1 LIKKCLS
8 FHFSFLFVIFRDKL
22 LTAMET
28 KKRKPGIPLLI
39 IGTIVF
45 GQHLTRINYDAIRTV
60 DYLVLGSSMVLLC
73 LGFYSYYKSSR
84 NTP

>member
-1 LIKKCLS
+1 
-8 FHFSFLFVIFRDKL
+8 
-22 LTAMET
+22 MET

-45 GQHLTRINYDAIRTV
+45 GQQLTRINYDAIRTV
-60 DYLVLGSSMVLLC
+60 DYLVLGSSLVLIC
-73 LGFYSYYKSSR
+73 LGLYSNYKSSR